1 MPDIQTK
8 RGFYH
13 YKTIKYKLI
22 FISAP
27 EAIIMK
33 PKPYDAIVIGA
44 GQAGLPLAKRLAKS
58 GKKVALIEKRW
69 VGGTCVNDGC
79 TPTKTWV
86 ASAKAAYMAAN
97 SSHLGIKIKSH
108 KVDMVLIKKR
118 KDHIVINARNGGTKN
133 AQKTPNLHL
142 IFGEAVFTDVK
153 TIAVALNDGG
163 SQLLKA
169 DWIFLNVGTKTFIPD
184 IEGLSDVDYLT
195 STSILELDKVPD
207 SLLVLGGNYIGLEF
221 GQMFSRF
228 GSKVTILEKSAR
240 LVGREDED
248 ISKEVQKILELERI
262 DVQTGSQA
270 IKFKQGKKGK
280 IIATIKNAS
289 HQKTAKFSH
298 VLVAVG
304 RRPNTDTLGLDKAG
318 VKLDDKGYVKVN
330 GKLETNVKGIYALG
344 DVKGGPAFTHIS
356 YNDYTIVYRNLMEKS
371 NYNTKDRPVPYCMFT
386 DPQLGR
392 IGISEHEAK
401 EQGLDVIIAKL
412 PMARVARAVETGDT
426 RGFMKAVVDRKTKKI
441 LGAAILGQEGGEI
454 MSVLQM
460 AIEGGITYDRI
471 RYCVFAHP
479 LYSESLNNLFMGIDD

>member
-33 PKPYDAIVIGA
+33 PKLYDAIVIGA

-108 KVDMVLIKKR
+108 KVNMVLIKKR

-133 AQKTPNLHL
+133 AQKTPNLDL